1 MYIALKT
8 FGLLAGG
15 GYHSSTTVNGVRW
28 CSTFWSRST
37 WKHFAYVFFKVSIY
51 TWVEHNHQVL
61 DFSRVP
67 FVRLHL
73 NSLCFYHF
81 VLEAHVYRNHLTDTL
96 IGSHSCLS
104 GVEFKSVNLNWNKKK
119 SRNKNYWD
127 QRSSLVE
134 NWQLLNIVSPK
145 HRNLTKDSSGLGFCA
160 RKNMHLIFLK
170 DVKKLLPSNCRD
182 WYFAH
187 TLQSRC
193 DCYYQCSFMFWGFFT
208 SEDSR
213 KWETKCWENIKAEG
227 GSSVITHTCLLGSDS
242 CTYLATGTCC
252 SCKREVRYIRVPS
265 VPRKMQVSNSGSA
278 APFRPPTPNMVLLFL
293 RSSL

>member
-1 MYIALKT
+1 M
-8 FGLLAGG
+8 
-15 GYHSSTTVNGVRW
+15 
-28 CSTFWSRST
+28 
-37 WKHFAYVFFKVSIY
+37 
-51 TWVEHNHQVL
+51 
-61 DFSRVP
+61 
-67 FVRLHL
+67 
-73 NSLCFYHF
+73 
-81 VLEAHVYRNHLTDTL
+81 YRNHLTDTL
-96 IGSHSCLS
+96 VGSHSCLS
-104 GVEFKSVNLNWNKKK
+104 GVEFKSVNLNWKKKK

-134 NWQLLNIVSPK
+134 NLQLLNIVSPK

-170 DVKKLLPSNCRD
+170 DAKKLLPSNCRD
-182 WYFAH
+182 GYFAH

-193 DCYYQCSFMFWGFFT
+193 DCYYLCSFMSWVFFT

-252 SCKREVRYIRVPS
+252 SCKREVRYFRVPS

-278 APFRPPTPNMVLLFL
+278 APFRPPAPNMVLLFVRVL
-293 RSSL
+293 IITDLWTLNCCDWPCRVGSSLRHTWHDRSYLLNSLSPNKVHYCESFRGKNGRGFVINFIT